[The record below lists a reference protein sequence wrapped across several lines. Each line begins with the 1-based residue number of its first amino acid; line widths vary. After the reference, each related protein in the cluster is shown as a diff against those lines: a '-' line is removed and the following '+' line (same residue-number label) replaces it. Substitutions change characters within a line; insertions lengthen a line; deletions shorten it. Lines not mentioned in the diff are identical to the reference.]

1 MMKRI
6 TVNCGQLGVTSSSP
20 TSTHSCN
27 KRPSRLLNFASSLLP
42 NYYATSRN
50 NTFIASASSSSSIGG
65 SGSHSSFP
73 FILSNQCKM
82 LIQNSLRKQ
91 LIIYIY
97 LSM

>member
-42 NYYATSRN
+42 NYYATSHNNN
-50 NTFIASASSSSSIGG
+50 NTFIASASSSSISG

-73 FILSNQCKM
+73 FILSNQCKKF
-82 LIQNSLRKQ
+82 IQNNF
-91 LIIYIY
+91 
-97 LSM
+97 